1 MTGNFIT
8 SRLGNTMIKQ
18 SMLDFGLWCD
28 EYKPQINH
36 LDDNAS
42 FDDGQGGIMFET
54 YGPELDYV
62 LSVAKTKPLHVW
74 TYMDGKHQPIVC
86 EGYHLVNRIGYFITE
101 KPADPNIQHEITF
114 S

>member
-1 MTGNFIT
+1 MKLFSETFRKI
-8 SRLGNTMIKQ
+8 
-18 SMLDFGLWCD
+18 DFGLWCD
-28 EYKPQINH
+28 EYKPEVNH

-42 FDDGQGGIMFET
+42 MGVSFDDGQGGVMFET
-54 YGPELDYV
+54 YGPELYYV

-74 TYMDGKHQPIVC
+74 TYMDGKHYPIVC

-101 KPADPNIQHEITF
+101 KPADPNIQYEITF